1 MKNSGS
7 LKTPL
12 RYPGGKSRAVNYL
25 GTLLPERISAYR
37 EPFIGGGSMALFI
50 TKNYPWVPVWIND
63 SYYPLVAFW
72 KTLKDQGSRMA
83 LDLLKIKAST
93 YNSIDDQ
100 KKMFDEARQLIITG
114 DEYTVGI
121 CFFILNKCSF
131 SGLTESSS
139 FSKQAYDGNFTIN
152 NIKNLVHY
160 QKIIKS
166 WKITCTDYSNVLKA
180 NWGAHDLQGDFIFLD
195 PPYDIKA
202 NLYGRK
208 GEQHKGFSHD
218 KFAEDIKKLRTN
230 FMITNNSNQT
240 ITDLFDT
247 FTLMEWDLKYTMRS
261 TGTYMKDQK
270 ERKELLITNYPNDR
284 VIGM

>member
-1 MKNSGS
+1 MHDANRK
-7 LKTPL
+7 
-12 RYPGGKSRAVNYL
+12 
-25 GTLLPERISAYR
+25 
-37 EPFIGGGSMALFI
+37 
-50 TKNYPWVPVWIND
+50 
-63 SYYPLVAFW
+63 
-72 KTLKDQGSRMA
+72 
-83 LDLLKIKAST
+83 
-93 YNSIDDQ
+93 
-100 KKMFDEARQLIITG
+100 
-114 DEYTVGI
+114 
-121 CFFILNKCSF
+121 
-131 SGLTESSS
+131 
-139 FSKQAYDGNFTIN
+139 
-152 NIKNLVHY
+152 
-160 QKIIKS
+160 
-166 WKITCTDYSNVLKA
+166 SNVLKA

-230 FMITNNSNQT
+230 FMITYNSNQT